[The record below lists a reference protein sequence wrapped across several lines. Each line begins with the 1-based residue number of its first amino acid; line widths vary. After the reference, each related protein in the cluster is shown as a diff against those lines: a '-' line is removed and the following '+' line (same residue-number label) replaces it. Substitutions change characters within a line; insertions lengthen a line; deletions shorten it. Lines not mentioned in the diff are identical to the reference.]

1 MWKRVFSA
9 FLIIMNLIVMTGCW
23 GYKEI
28 NELPIVIGAAIDKI
42 SKDEYLLTVEVLKTS
57 EISGQTAEVNTAILQ
72 MTGKT
77 IFEPIR
83 KFIVKNGRFLYWANM
98 KIIILGKKV
107 VEDGEVVSVLD
118 LFYRDV
124 EIRSEGIIIIA
135 EDKAADIFK
144 ENISKDEAT
153 SMRMLDSMD
162 NAQKLSKIY
171 PLKMYEVID
180 LVGIKGKELVL
191 PIISPKDIY
200 TETPNLSFKSAVFK
214 NDKMVGTIIDEEVRS
229 YRLLM
234 NEEEGGLRAENVII
248 GDESSKVTYEIEGSK
263 TKIRPIYKD
272 GKFIMNID
280 ITTDAI
286 IAEVMNYKL
295 DFMRKDV
302 QNSMKEQLENT
313 IKDQCKEFLSKIQKD
328 FDSDVLGFGVMVK
341 NKYPK
346 VWRDSEDNWDEIF
359 PNITTNI
366 SVKVNFKG
374 SALFSKIVG

>member
-9 FLIIMNLIVMTGCW
+9 FLVIINLIVMTGCW

-57 EISGQTAEVNTAILQ
+57 EISGQTAEAKTSILQ
-72 MTGKT
+72 MTGET
-77 IFEPIR
+77 VFEPIR

-98 KIIILGKKV
+98 KVIIIGKKIA
-107 VEDGEVVSVLD
+107 EDGEVVSVLD

-124 EIRSEGIIIIA
+124 EIRSEGRIIIA

-144 ENISKDEAT
+144 ENISKGEAT
-153 SMRMLDSMD
+153 SMRILESMD

-191 PIISPKDIY
+191 PILSPKDIY
-200 TETPNLSFKSAVFK
+200 KETPSLSFKSAVFK
-214 NDKMVGTIIDEEVRS
+214 KNKMVGTIIDEEVRS
-229 YRLLM
+229 YILLM
-234 NEEEGGLRAENVII
+234 NEEEGGLRVENVII

-328 FDSDVLGFGVMVK
+328 FDSDVLGFGEMVK

-366 SVKVNFKG
+366 SVKVNLKG
-374 SALFSKIVG
+374 SVLYSKIVE